1 MSLHQHE
8 ILKFSVRKANAT
20 EKTNMFATAPQ
31 SLFQDAEN
39 SGSVSAAH
47 LHKYLRKLPLWD
59 KAVILAFLACLILFL
74 RALAGLGHPRSVI
87 GSVDTRPDFRVD
99 SIVMSNSSFRNGT
112 AQSGSNGSIK
122 DTSYQHST
130 IRVKLRNPTHNASL
144 GGSRES
150 FPVPS
155 VITDSHETTGARFAS
170 SDETWGYRSNPAHSR
185 FDGVYVDPFAME
197 NFDDA
202 DGLAID
208 SQPFAL
214 KIHVKDLQPS
224 RLTKMDSEKRCQGS
238 GGVRC

>member
-1 MSLHQHE
+1 MSPHQHE

-20 EKTNMFATAPQ
+20 EKAKMFATAPQ

-39 SGSVSAAH
+39 SEPMSAVH

-59 KAVILAFLACLILFL
+59 QTMILAFLGCLILLL

-87 GSVDTRPDFRVD
+87 GPVDTRPEFRVD
-99 SIVMSNSSFRNGT
+99 SVVMSNSSFRNGT

-130 IRVKLRNPTHNASL
+130 IRVKVRNTHNVSL

-155 VITDSHETTGARFAS
+155 VITDSHETTGAHFAS
-170 SDETWGYRSNPAHSR
+170 TDETWDYRSNSAHSR
-185 FDGVYVDPFAME
+185 FDGVYVDPFTME

-224 RLTKMDSEKRCQGS
+224 RLTKMDSEQRCQGS